1 MKLNFLLLFLIGILS
16 FACSLDKVPKIDSLS
31 NIFSND
37 IHERSIR
44 PEDSIKYN
52 CDKKKTFFLLYLKE
66 KKSVWVIL
74 PDREF
79 RLNQIDETQDIY
91 TNNITTLAISPGQ
104 TQIENEKEIL
114 YSQCVEEIEKKDAP

>member
-31 NIFSND
+31 NFFSND
-37 IHERSIR
+37 INERNIR

-79 RLNQIDETQDIY
+79 RLNQIDETQAIY
-91 TNNITTLAISPGQ
+91 TNDITTLEISPGQ

-114 YSQCVEEIEKKDAP
+114 YSQCVEEKEEKDAP

>member
-31 NIFSND
+31 NFFSND
-37 IHERSIR
+37 INERNIR

-79 RLNQIDETQDIY
+79 RLIKIDETQDIY
-91 TNNITTLAISPGQ
+91 TNDITTLAISPGQ

-114 YSQCVEEIEKKDAP
+114 YSQCVEENEKKDAP

>member
-1 MKLNFLLLFLIGILS
+1 MKLKFFLLFVIGGLS
-16 FACSLDKVPKIDSLS
+16 SSCSLDKVPKIDALS
-31 NIFSND
+31 DIFSNVVLEK
-37 IHERSIR
+37 IIR
-44 PEDSIKYN
+44 PEGSVEYN

-114 YSQCVEEIEKKDAP
+114 YSQCVEENEKKDAP

>member
-1 MKLNFLLLFLIGILS
+1 MKLKLLLLIGILS
-16 FACSLDKVPKIDSLS
+16 SACSLDKMPKIDSLS
-31 NIFSND
+31 NIFSNTVN
-37 IHERSIR
+37 ERNNR
-44 PEDSIKYN
+44 PEDSVEYN

-114 YSQCVEEIEKKDAP
+114 YSQCVEENEKKDAP

>member
-37 IHERSIR
+37 IQERNIR
-44 PEDSIKYN
+44 PEDSIKYD

-79 RLNQIDETQDIY
+79 RLNQIDETQNIY
-91 TNNITTLAISPGQ
+91 TNDITTLEISPEQ
-104 TQIENEKEIL
+104 TQIKNEKEIL
-114 YSQCVEEIEKKDAP
+114 YNQCVEEKDAP

>member
-37 IHERSIR
+37 IQERNIR
-44 PEDSIKYN
+44 PEDSIKYD

-66 KKSVWVIL
+66 KSSVWVIL

-91 TNNITTLAISPGQ
+91 TNDITTLEISPGQ
-104 TQIENEKEIL
+104 TQIKNEKEIL
-114 YSQCVEEIEKKDAP
+114 YNQCVEEKDAP